1 MTEEIAREI
10 DRIRSGPRAGFFTFL
25 RHQRVL
31 EYSGNVMER
40 IEVIFREKLP
50 EEHLVRLCNIY
61 PVDDDLAYD
70 YNVKCE
76 ALTGYYYL
84 KRRVLADNY
93 SVKWKALS
101 DDYSVKR
108 RALDDKITAI
118 IPDCKWDG
126 RTILHG

>member
-1 MTEEIAREI
+1 MNSYDISRLAI
-10 DRIRSGPRAGFFTFL
+10 NDHI
-25 RHQRVL
+25 HIKQ
-31 EYSGNVMER
+31 
-40 IEVIFREKLP
+40 IFCP
-50 EEHLVRLCNIY
+50 GVFY